1 MAKNAKEA
9 LRLLAEIRENPDR
22 FLPVT
27 DHAWKVFP
35 AVDEGEN
42 WYDDPQMNI
51 GWDAGLL
58 EGNRPYFME
67 CWATCGITMM
77 TYFVSA
83 EGIESAG
90 KEALLG
96 MLQDAGKFRILNPEN
111 PRTKIMEFT
120 DDGGNKFFSVNITV
134 GDEEDTYVSGGRTF
148 SFAGLNRF
156 NSKKEEK

>member
-1 MAKNAKEA
+1 MASVKEA

-22 FLPVT
+22 FLPMA

-42 WYDDPQMNI
+42 WYDDPQTNI

-67 CWATCGITMM
+67 CWAMCGVTML

-83 EGIESAG
+83 EGIEGAG
-90 KEALLG
+90 TDVLLR
-96 MLQDAGKFRILNPEN
+96 MLQDAGLFRILDPAN
-111 PRTKIMEFT
+111 PRTEVMEFT
-120 DDGGNKFFSVNITV
+120 DDNGRKFFSVNITV
-134 GDEEDTYVSGGRTF
+134 GNEEDTYVSGGRMF

>member
-1 MAKNAKEA
+1 MAKNATEA

-22 FLPVT
+22 FLPMA

-42 WYDDPQMNI
+42 WYDDPQRNI

-67 CWATCGITMM
+67 CWAMCGVTML

-83 EGIESAG
+83 EGIG
-90 KEALLG
+90 DMTKEALAG
-96 MLQDAGKFRILNPEN
+96 MLQDAGLFRILDPEN
-111 PRTKIMEFT
+111 PRTAVMEFT
-120 DDGGNKFFSVNITV
+120 DGSGNKFLSVNITA
-134 GDEEDTYVSGGRTF
+134 GNEEDTYVSGGRMF
-148 SFAGLNRF
+148 SFASLNRF